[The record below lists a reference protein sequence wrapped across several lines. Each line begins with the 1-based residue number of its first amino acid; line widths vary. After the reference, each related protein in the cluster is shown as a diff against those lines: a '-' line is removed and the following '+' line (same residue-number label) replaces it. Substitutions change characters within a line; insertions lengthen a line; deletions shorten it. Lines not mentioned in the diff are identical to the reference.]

1 MSYVL
6 QTRAMD
12 DSQTGANM
20 YEFLKAMADDLGI
33 EKNDLVLVTDDAFN
47 MSLAADLGNFLLA
60 VKVKNNNLDISY
72 TIQY

>member
-1 MSYVL
+1 
-6 QTRAMD
+6 
-12 DSQTGANM
+12 M